1 MARNSRPG
9 GQNATAAPVAAARPR
24 AVEAAAAAAAR
35 AAVVVAAVVTL
46 LAPAAGCRLSQDGV
60 PPPADRIFFPGGAM
74 VDPQGRWLYVVNS
87 NSDLRYSDGTIA
99 VVDLDAVRRDDPR
112 VVPVADGRPQW
123 ARCTS
128 EPRYVPK
135 ATAPHECCWD
145 YLDETILNCDEQDY
159 LLRDRA
165 VRIGSFGARPDMQT
179 FDRPGSIVTGRMFL
193 PVRGNNSITMVDVAA
208 TADDVRL
215 FCTGPRSGPNLDQ
228 ERFAVCDER
237 WRLDR
242 ADDPL
247 VDEQGL
253 NVPEDQ
259 VARLPDEP
267 YALAVDQG
275 PNLLYVGHLRGGAV
289 SMFDLG
295 TGTSLRLPD
304 LLQIHPDLLP
314 GDQNGSRGVT
324 SLTVYNP
331 SQNLCTGKTYV
342 SSRFRPLATSFVV
355 YGSGSAVAGCDVPS
369 DGENERDIVMVGTGE
384 SLGTGIGGAFGSE
397 VRGVELILDENNS
410 ITRTFLLQRTPP
422 ALVAIDPGTSAPY
435 AIIEV
440 CQSPS
445 SMAQHVGKDGPMLYI
460 TCFDAGEVYVVD
472 PSVPRLRA
480 IVPVGRGPAST
491 VFDDKDPTRA
501 YVVGFGANNVLVLD
515 IDPDSPRRDRIV
527 QRLGFPSATPRAV
540 RPQ

>member
-1 MARNSRPG
+1 VEA
-9 GQNATAAPVAAARPR
+9 VAAAL
-24 AVEAAAAAAAR
+24 AVAAR
-35 AAVVVAAVVTL
+35 AAAVAAVVTL

-60 PPPADRIFFPGGAM
+60 LPPADRIFFPGGAM

-112 VVPVADGRPQW
+112 VVPVVDGRPQW
-123 ARCTS
+123 VRCTS

-165 VRIGSFGARPDMQT
+165 VRIGSFGARPDMQK
-179 FDRPGSIVTGRMFL
+179 FMPDDHPGSIVSGRMFL
-193 PVRGNNSITMVDVAA
+193 PVRGNNSITMIDVAA

-215 FCTGPRSGPNLDQ
+215 FCTGPRSMPNLDQ

-267 YALAVDQG
+267 DALVVDQG
-275 PNLLYVGHLRGGAV
+275 PDLLYVGHLRGGAV

-295 TGTSLRLPD
+295 SGTSLRLPE
-304 LLQIHPDLLP
+304 LVQIHPDLLP

-324 SLTVYNP
+324 SLTVVNP
-331 SQNLCTGKTYV
+331 RQDRCSAKTYV
-342 SSRFRPLATSFVV
+342 SSRFRPVATSFVV
-355 YGSGSAVAGCDVPS
+355 YGTGSSDAGCSVPES
-369 DGENERDIVMVGTGE
+369 GESERDLAIVGTGE
-384 SLGTGIGGAFGSE
+384 QLGTGVGGSLGTE
-397 VRGVELILDENNS
+397 LRGVELVVDAENNLQ
-410 ITRTFLLQRTPP
+410 RTFVLQRTPP
-422 ALVAIDPGTSAPY
+422 ALVAIDPVSGAPA

-445 SMAQHVGKDGPMLYI
+445 ALAQHVGKRGSMLYI

-491 VFDDKDPTRA
+491 VFDPMDPTRA

-527 QRLGFPSATPRAV
+527 QRMGFPSATPRAM